1 MFQRIFVISFIFYL
15 FLFFLG
21 MIHFSKIRFSGSSEA
36 VLNQIITSQVTP
48 EDKNESKKDLNAI
61 SEESRSSASDA
72 TRAYEDG
79 DFEFYKQNKNTFCV
93 ITAVKFN
100 FPSLLASIYTTQ
112 GFDACGAK
120 EFKMLA
126 IPSIEAQMQ
135 VSAPAFIYLLSPPQ
149 LSTMSVNLSK
159 PQEPFLDI
167 GKLRFRKSA
176 SAKLPFPAL
185 LSNPNNLSD
194 GQLFQPGRLPYVPF
208 NTQEDIYA
216 FWKQGSKIF
225 VLISPKGS
233 YYVMTSF
240 SYYSLKDLQITNLNE
255 LSKYLVLKSE
265 WKFVSYTLSK
275 PLIIRHQIA
284 SGFSTQRLVDE
295 FGNYYIEI
303 NNLND

>member
-21 MIHFSKIRFSGSSEA
+21 MIHFSKIRFSGSNES
-36 VLNQIITSQVTP
+36 VVNQIITSQVTP

-61 SEESRSSASDA
+61 SEESRSSVSDA

-120 EFKMLA
+120 EFKSLA

-135 VSAPAFIYLLSPPQ
+135 ASAPAFIYLLSPPQ
-149 LSTMSVNLSK
+149 LST
-159 PQEPFLDI
+159 
-167 GKLRFRKSA
+167 
-176 SAKLPFPAL
+176 
-185 LSNPNNLSD
+185 NNLSD
-194 GQLFQPGRLPYVPF
+194 GQLFQPGRLPYIPF

-240 SYYSLKDLQITNLNE
+240 SYFSLKDLQITNLNE